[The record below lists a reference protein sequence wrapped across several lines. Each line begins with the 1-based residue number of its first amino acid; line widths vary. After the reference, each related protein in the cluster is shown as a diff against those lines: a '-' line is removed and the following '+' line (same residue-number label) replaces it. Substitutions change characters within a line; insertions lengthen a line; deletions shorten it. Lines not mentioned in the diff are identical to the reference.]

1 MKYEKINYSIVG
13 RFGNGIAYGIITR
26 RTVSGYIPE
35 GMEGFAIRKDGKT
48 WHIDHIASGLS
59 AGNSGY
65 KTRELAVKDFKENIE
80 KRINGISAKTIAE
93 MIERHDAAPFDDEV
107 ASWQTV
113 NYTSTYEHR
122 IDKIMEAARRAG
134 LICRNNGKSGE
145 LNGVTIFGSMEKMQT
160 INKMIAEYEK
170 RDAERAAEDAA
181 PIAKTENVAVL
192 PESKNEE
199 RPETISN
206 DETPAQEAEQKE
218 EKNVYTWPE
227 LKTMENRF
235 DIKKTMQ
242 DDVKTLET
250 IYGNN
255 VGMYSAR
262 PDETIREYV
271 QAVGYGRACSAVA
284 SLVNRSA
291 WDGRIDKRNAAW
303 AASVAGSLDEECC
316 QHFSIYT
323 NRIHMA
329 HLNQLADAL
338 RNFTPDDHSETTDE
352 TPAQDAETPAER
364 PETISEEA
372 EAAQADPEEMDTTDE
387 EAPQAVGN
395 KPARGPVKPKDFAG
409 ESLSGRGWSIVFD
422 SGLQR
427 TRVIVKSEIRETVAP
442 IIQDAGF
449 YWSENM
455 GSYNKKLTHKA
466 HRAALALAEKLNSAT
481 A

>member
-1 MKYEKINYSIVG
+1 MKYEKIDYSIVG
-13 RFGNGIAYGIITR
+13 RFENGIAYGIITR

-48 WHIDHIASGLS
+48 WHIDHIASGLC
-59 AGNSGY
+59 AGTSGY

-199 RPETISN
+199 RPETIS
-206 DETPAQEAEQKE
+206 
-218 EKNVYTWPE
+218 
-227 LKTMENRF
+227 
-235 DIKKTMQ
+235 
-242 DDVKTLET
+242 
-250 IYGNN
+250 
-255 VGMYSAR
+255 
-262 PDETIREYV
+262 
-271 QAVGYGRACSAVA
+271 
-284 SLVNRSA
+284 
-291 WDGRIDKRNAAW
+291 
-303 AASVAGSLDEECC
+303 
-316 QHFSIYT
+316 
-323 NRIHMA
+323 
-329 HLNQLADAL
+329 
-338 RNFTPDDHSETTDE
+338 
-352 TPAQDAETPAER
+352 
-364 PETISEEA
+364 EEA

-387 EAPQAVGN
+387 EAPRAVGN